1 MASYLYSHDYV
12 SCNGQQFLIKI
23 NYYNDYSDTFYF
35 YRLLEK
41 AM

>member
-1 MASYLYSHDYV
+1 MALYLYNHNYV
-12 SCNGQQFLIKI
+12 SCNIQQFLIKN

-35 YRLLEK
+35 YLLLEK